1 MSEASDNDDASSSDE
16 ENGLFG
22 NMMKTMFKENDMK
35 KEFIYQYN
43 IRIYGHLCKH
53 WKR

>member
-1 MSEASDNDDASSSDE
+1 MSEASDNDDESSSDE

-35 KEFIYQYN
+35 KNLFIN
-43 IRIYGHLCKH
+43 TIYHV
-53 WKR
+53 